1 MVRYGLVAIAA
12 LALTPV
18 AANAQNFND
27 NFNNEGPAGS
37 SLNYGSFTNFT
48 VTGQVDL
55 VSSPDYGII
64 CDGKCVDLDG
74 TSGPG
79 AMLTNAIA
87 FTAGHTV
94 KISFDLGGSQR
105 SGDSDS
111 FSFATLFGTPTDVT
125 GLMTL
130 TGFPGA
136 PMPVGSGSF
145 NNLTSVSYGTS
156 VAGNAGFTTYSLLF
170 TPLESGTLQLSFS
183 TSSADNIGPL
193 LDNVS
198 VVAVPEPAAWGMMIG
213 GFGLAGAAMRRR
225 KGKVQTKLA

>member
-1 MVRYGLVAIAA
+1 MVRYSLIAVAA
-12 LALTPV
+12 LALAP
-18 AANAQNFND
+18 AAAHAQNFND
-27 NFNNEGPAGS
+27 NFNSEGPAGS
-37 SLNYGSFTNFT
+37 TLNYGSFTNFT
-48 VTGQVDL
+48 TTGQVDL

-74 TSGPG
+74 TTGPG
-79 AMLTNAIA
+79 AMLSNAIA
-87 FTAGHTV
+87 FTAGQAV

-105 SGDSDS
+105 SGDSDT
-111 FSFATLFGTPTDVT
+111 FSFATLFGAPTGIN

-136 PMPVGSGSF
+136 PSLVGNF
-145 NNLTSVSYGTS
+145 ANVTSISYGTS

-170 TPLESGTLQLSFS
+170 TPLTSGTLQLSFS
-183 TSSADNIGPL
+183 TTSADNIGPL

-213 GFGLAGAAMRRR
+213 GFGLAGMAVRRR
-225 KGKVQTKLA
+225 ATKTKVSFA

>member
-74 TSGPG
+74 TTGPG

-105 SGDSDS
+105 SADSDG
-111 FSFATLFGTPTDVT
+111 FSFATLFGSPTDVT

-136 PMPVGSGSF
+136 PDMLGNF
-145 NNLTSVSYGTS
+145 NNLVSVSYS
-156 VAGNAGFTTYSLLF
+156 ASIAGNAGFTTYSLLF

-183 TSSADNIGPL
+183 TNSADNIGPL

-213 GFGLAGAAMRRR
+213 GFGLAGMAIRRR
-225 KGKVQTKLA
+225 AAKTKVSFA